1 MIRAAHTGR
10 VSVRDRLLAVFVAI
24 CWGLNFPAT
33 AIALQHFPPFLMGA
47 LRFTLIAIPTLL
59 LVPRPKV
66 PLRWLIG
73 TGLGLGVLQFAFLY
87 VGMVAGMPSGLASL
101 VLQASAPFTVIIA
114 AVALRERLSAR
125 QLAGILLAVGGLAVI
140 AVHRA
145 QYASLLPV
153 ILTLCAALGWA
164 IGNIC
169 SRQAGAPSPFRLTLW
184 MSVVPP
190 IPLLIMSLIFEGPVR
205 ISQTMITVITP
216 QALPAVFGLLYIVL
230 IATLIGYGLWNGLL
244 ARHPSSE
251 VAPFSMLVP
260 IVGVASSWV
269 AFGERAEPVVIIAG
283 LAVIG
288 GVLWASRK
296 GRLRGVPDPVPVPA
310 PLGSGHGRLL
320 SRGLPAVRAV
330 HQESV
335 DGPGGGRTGPAATE

>member
-1 MIRAAHTGR
+1 M
-10 VSVRDRLLAVFVAI
+10 LAVFVAV

-33 AIALQHFPPFLMGA
+33 AIALQHFPPFLMGS
-47 LRFTLIAIPTLL
+47 LRFALIAVPTLL

-66 PLRWLIG
+66 PLRWLVG

-87 VGMVAGMPSGLASL
+87 VGMAAGMPSGLASL

-114 AVALRERLSAR
+114 AVALRERLSGR
-125 QLAGILLAVGGLAVI
+125 QVAGILVAVGGLAVI

-153 ILTLCAALGWA
+153 ILTLCAAVGWA

-169 SRQAGAPSPFRLTLW
+169 SRQAAAPSPFRLTLW

-190 IPLLIMSLIFEGPVR
+190 VPLLIMSMIFEGPAR
-205 ISQTMITVITP
+205 IGQTMTTVITP

-230 IATLIGYGLWNGLL
+230 IATLIGYVLWNGLL
-244 ARHPSSE
+244 ARYPSSE

-260 IVGVASSWV
+260 IVGVASSWF
-269 AFGERAEPVVIIAG
+269 AFGEQVEPVVIIAG
-283 LAVIG
+283 LTVIG

-296 GRLRGVPDPVPVPA
+296 GRLRGVPEPVSTEA

-320 SRGLPAVRAV
+320 PRRLPAVRAV
-330 HQESV
+330 HPEPV
-335 DGPGGGRTGPAATE
+335 DRTRRRRAGTTATD